1 MADNKK
7 YKLTIIAPDR
17 VFFQE
22 DVDFLELTTSEGD
35 IGIYKNHIPLTAVVM
50 PGVVKIHQ
58 DGNVRK
64 AALHSGFITIFQD
77 EVKIMAEIVEWPEEI
92 DINRA
97 NEAKI
102 RAERKLKEG
111 GSGSQLRR
119 AEIAL
124 KKSIVRIEAKK

>member
-1 MADNKK
+1 MADNKFMLRI
-7 YKLTIIAPDR
+7 YAPDR
-17 VFFQE
+17 VFFE
-22 DVDFLELTTSEGD
+22 EKADFLELTTSEGD
-35 IGIYKNHIPLTAVVM
+35 IGIYKNHIPLTAIVM

-58 DGNVRK
+58 DGVVRK

-77 EVKIMAEIVEWPEEI
+77 EVRIMAEIVEWPEEI

-97 NEAKI
+97 KEAKR

-119 AEIAL
+119 AEISL
-124 KKSIVRIEAKK
+124 RKSIARIESTK